1 MDRDNFLKEGRQ
13 MKEVE
18 MYDAETLRVIDSF
31 KITDEEFENDFSWQL
46 NEYIRDPGHDDSED
60 PNAPKYYAYRLKGD
74 TTPAT

>member
-1 MDRDNFLKEGRQ
+1 

-31 KITDEEFENDFSWQL
+31 KITDEEFENDFSWRMSV
-46 NEYIRDPGHDDSED
+46 IMGSRDPGHHDSEG
-60 PNAPKYYAYRLKGD
+60 PNAPYYAYRLKGD

>member
-1 MDRDNFLKEGRQ
+1 

-46 NEYIRDPGHDDSED
+46 NEYIRDQGHDDSED
-60 PNAPKYYAYRLKGD
+60 FNAPKYYAYRFKGD
-74 TTPAT
+74 TTLAT